1 MPNLVFELGT
11 EEMPAG
17 AIEGAL
23 QQLLFAVEKG
33 LNEARLGAEK
43 VAVYGTPRR
52 LILTAVGVPER
63 QPDQVREVRG
73 PSKAVAYDA
82 EGKPTGAAIGFARK
96 QGVPVEA
103 LQNVSTPQGEY
114 VLARVHEAGKPAV
127 EVLGPLL
134 SETVRELFFPKM
146 MRWGMGAMR
155 FARPI
160 RWILALLGE
169 EVVPMEVG
177 GIASGRRSRG
187 HRFLAPGEFEVP
199 HADALLK
206 MLRAA
211 YVMFDPEERRQSI
224 LEQGDRLAAE
234 VGGRVPWEPSL
245 LDENTWL
252 VEWPTALMGS
262 FDPDYLS
269 LPRPVLVTA
278 MQKYQRFF
286 PIEGREGKLLP
297 RFIAVRNGGDAHL
310 EIVREGNERVLA
322 ARFSDASHFYQKD
335 RQTPLDAMVEQ
346 LGRLIFQEKLGT
358 MADKRRRLEIL
369 AAWLAEQG
377 GVATEQPAMAVRAAR
392 LCKADL
398 VSQMVIELPALQGIM
413 GREYALAAG
422 EDPRVADAIAEH
434 YMPRFAGDV
443 LPGTP
448 LGKLLAVADRMDTLV
463 GYVGLGI
470 LPSGS
475 SDPYGLRRAAHGVAQ
490 ILAGEPDMPSLRE
503 IQNRAVQ
510 AYREVN
516 GLDFDPDSLDNDL
529 RALFE
534 QRIAALLDERGVRY
548 DLIDAA
554 LSGGLY
560 DNTQV
565 YVTFRRAE
573 ALQALCSD
581 PLFVPT
587 VQAAARITNILRSP
601 EAALAGPLVF
611 DREEILGESAR
622 SVQRWM
628 SILEAAARKVN
639 PSMLRE
645 ESEHVL
651 FDTAYRTLPEVARR
665 TAEYDYEALYRT
677 LDVLREP
684 VNRFFDDVL
693 VMVEDLPLRRN
704 RLVLLQFVDVL
715 YKTLADFTKVV
726 V

>member
-33 LNEARLGAEK
+33 LNEARLGAER

-52 LILTAVGVPER
+52 LILTAAGVPER
-63 QPDQVREVRG
+63 QPDHVREVRG

-96 QGVPVEA
+96 QGVPVEE
-103 LQNVSTPQGEY
+103 LQTVSTPQGEY
-114 VLARVHEAGKPAV
+114 VLARVHEAGKPAA

-134 SETVRELFFPKM
+134 SETVKELFFPKM
-146 MRWGMGAMR
+146 MRWGTGAMR

-169 EVVPMEVG
+169 EVVPMEIG
-177 GIASGRRSRG
+177 GITSGRRSRG
-187 HRFLAPGEFEVP
+187 HRFLAPEEFEVP
-199 HADALLK
+199 RADALLEK
-206 MLRAA
+206 LRAA
-211 YVMFDPEERRQSI
+211 YVMVDPEERRQSI
-224 LEQGDRLAAE
+224 REQGDRLARE
-234 VGGRVPWEPSL
+234 VRGTVPWEPSL

-252 VEWPTALMGS
+252 VEWPTALLGS
-262 FDPDYLS
+262 FSPDYLS

-286 PIEGREGKLLP
+286 PIEDRAGKLLP
-297 RFIAVRNGGDAHL
+297 RFIAIRNGGAAHL

-322 ARFSDASHFYQKD
+322 ARFADASHFYQKD
-335 RQTPLDAMVEQ
+335 RQTPLEAMVEQ

-358 MADKRRRLEIL
+358 MADKRRRLEVL
-369 AAWLAEQG
+369 AAWLAEQEG
-377 GVATEQPAMAVRAAR
+377 SAIEQPALAVRAAR

-413 GREYALAAG
+413 GREYALAAD

-434 YMPRFAGDV
+434 YMPRSAGDV
-443 LPGTP
+443 LPRTS

-475 SDPYGLRRAAHGVAQ
+475 SDPYGLRRAAHGAAQ
-490 ILAGEPDMPSLRE
+490 ILAGEPDMPSLME
-503 IQNRAVQ
+503 IQTQVVR

-516 GLDFDPDSLDNDL
+516 GLDLDSDSLGNDL
-529 RALFE
+529 RALFD
-534 QRIAALLDERGVRY
+534 QRIAALLEERGVRY
-548 DLIDAA
+548 DLIAAA

-560 DNTQV
+560 GNTQV
-565 YVTFRRAE
+565 YATFRRAE
-573 ALQALCSD
+573 TLQALIED

-587 VQAAARITNILRSP
+587 VQAAARVTNILRSA
-601 EAALAGPLVF
+601 EAALVGPLAPG
-611 DREEILGESAR
+611 REGIWGESAR
-622 SVQRWM
+622 SVQRWV
-628 SILEAAARKVN
+628 SVLEAAARKVD
-639 PSMLRE
+639 PTMLRE

-651 FDTAYRTLPEVARR
+651 FDTAYRTLLEVARR
-665 TAEYDYEALYRT
+665 AAGYDYEALYHT
-677 LDVLREP
+677 LDALREP

-693 VMVEDLPLRRN
+693 VMVDDLPLRRN
-704 RLVLLQFVDVL
+704 RLALLQFVDAL
-715 YKTLADFTKVV
+715 HKTLADFTKVV